1 MIRTRACS
9 AALLAGWLA
18 TSGCMT
24 MREIPREEFATR
36 AAHRPV
42 RVETR
47 EGLLYEFDYA
57 DFAGDTLVGYR
68 SRTDTEG
75 AIDQVTELH
84 IPYEELQRVSV
95 RQLDWRRTSMIGG
108 GTLAAALVM
117 GLKLSQKQDNTQ
129 STSPGGKP
137 FYP

>member
-1 MIRTRACS
+1 MS
-9 AALLAGWLA
+9 L
-18 TSGCMT
+18 
-24 MREIPREEFATR
+24 REIPREDYVTR

-75 AIDQVTELH
+75 AIDQVSQLR

-95 RQLDWRRTSMIGG
+95 RQLDWRRTGMIGG
-108 GTLAAALVM
+108 GSLAAALVM
-117 GLKLSQKQDNTQ
+117 GLKLSQKQDNT
-129 STSPGGKP
+129 SPTSPGGKIWDP
-137 FYP
+137 NH